1 MDLLVAY
8 DVRNNKRRRSIAKE
22 LEKVGLRI
30 NRSVFVCIDSA
41 LGVNEMQR
49 LLEKLST
56 RKDTIFIFPLCKSCA
71 EKAVFLQHES
81 KPKRKRKT
89 VII

>member
-1 MDLLVAY
+1 MDILVAY
-8 DVRNNKRRRSIAKE
+8 DVRNNKRRRIIAKE

-41 LGVNEMQR
+41 LSINEMYR

-71 EKAVFLQHES
+71 EKAVFLQYEA
-81 KPKRKRKT
+81 KPKRQRKT

>member
-41 LGVNEMQR
+41 LSVNEMQR

-56 RKDTIFIFPLCKSCA
+56 RKDTIFIF
-71 EKAVFLQHES
+71 
-81 KPKRKRKT
+81 RY
-89 VII
+89 

>member
-1 MDLLVAY
+1 MDILVAY
-8 DVRNNKRRRSIAKE
+8 DVRNNKRRRIIAKE

-41 LGVNEMQR
+41 LSINEMYR

-71 EKAVFLQHES
+71 EKAVFLQHS
-81 KPKRKRKT
+81 VDRKS
-89 VII
+89 VV